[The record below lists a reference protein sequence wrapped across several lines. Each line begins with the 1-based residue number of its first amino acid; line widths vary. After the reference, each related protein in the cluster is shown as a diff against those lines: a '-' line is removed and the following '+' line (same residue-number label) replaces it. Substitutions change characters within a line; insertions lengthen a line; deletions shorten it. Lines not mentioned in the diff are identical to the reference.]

1 METSGSEEFSAVR
14 EVREA
19 SGTSEAAGGF
29 ELALNSTQQRI
40 LELLGAGASQSQV
53 AMAVGVEDSYVSQ
66 LMANEDFRSGVQ
78 ALRAE
83 AAAKHAATDAKID
96 NIEDIAWKRIES
108 LVPMETNLMKLLKVA
123 TAANAAKRKSGGNA
137 VTAPATAQIVNIQ
150 LPQSAVVEFKMTPDR
165 QVVEISG
172 RSMNTMSSAKVHA
185 ALREKRAKELVED
198 VTPQVNGKTA
208 DLLSQF

>member
-1 METSGSEEFSAVR
+1 
-14 EVREA
+14 
-19 SGTSEAAGGF
+19 
-29 ELALNSTQQRI
+29 
-40 LELLGAGASQSQV
+40 
-53 AMAVGVEDSYVSQ
+53 
-66 LMANEDFRSGVQ
+66 
-78 ALRAE
+78 
-83 AAAKHAATDAKID
+83 
-96 NIEDIAWKRIES
+96 
-108 LVPMETNLMKLLKVA
+108 METNLMKLLKVA